1 MGNVN
6 TGADMSER
14 EQMADD
20 GGNATSPLTAARLEG
35 PPRGRFALGTA
46 AKTAHGL
53 AWGLLGEVL
62 GGGSRNVHCRSC

>member
-20 GGNATSPLTAARLEG
+20 GGNATSPPAAARLEG
-35 PPRGRFALGTA
+35 APRGRFAA
-46 AKTAHGL
+46 AKTAHGM
-53 AWGLLGEVL
+53 AWPVGALL
-62 GGGSRNVHCRSC
+62 R